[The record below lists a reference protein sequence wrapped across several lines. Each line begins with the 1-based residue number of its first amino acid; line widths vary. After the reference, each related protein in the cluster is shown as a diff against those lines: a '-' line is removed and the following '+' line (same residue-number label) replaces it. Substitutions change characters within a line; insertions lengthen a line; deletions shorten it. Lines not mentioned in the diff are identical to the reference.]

1 MRLIFTNLGERYEL
15 YRLLKNQYLI
25 YIKYCKKLT
34 IIHTYYFSKYPVI
47 ASQDQLVKYHN
58 FLAKQALFKDIE
70 ENDLIDFIQSLHI
83 KQYQKGEIVTF
94 NDQEHAN
101 LYIVY
106 DGLLKLTKTN
116 EKGDEVVLSIFDK
129 NDAVTP
135 MYYSPY
141 YDVCVEFVK
150 DTTMFYFTETDV
162 KHFIRQNHAFS
173 NNIIKFLADSVQALM
188 ISAEVL
194 QLNTAKEKVGWYLAH
209 AKINNT
215 FELPYSKVLI
225 ASYLGIKPESFSRA
239 LAELKKEGIVLKNKK
254 INLVNGDELCKY
266 CDRVT
271 GSSCSLFQT
280 EACAHN

>member
-1 MRLIFTNLGERYEL
+1 MIPSKNHLI
-15 YRLLKNQYLI
+15 
-25 YIKYCKKLT
+25 
-34 IIHTYYFSKYPVI
+34 
-47 ASQDQLVKYHN
+47 KYHN
-58 FLAKQALFKDIE
+58 FLTKHALFKDVSGE
-70 ENDLIDFIQSLHI
+70 KLSEFIQLMHV
-83 KQYQKGEIVTF
+83 KQYHKGEMVTF
-94 NDQEHAN
+94 DDQEHAN
-101 LYIVY
+101 LYIIY
-106 DGLLKLTKTN
+106 EGLLKLTKID
-116 EKGDEVVLSIFDK
+116 EKGDEIVLSILDK

-150 DTTMFYFTETDV
+150 NTTVFYFTGADV
-162 KHFIRQNHAFS
+162 KRFIDQNHSFS
-173 NNIIKFLADSVQALM
+173 NNIIKFLGDSVQTLM

-194 QLNTAKEKVGWYLAH
+194 QLKTAKEKVGWYLAH

-280 EACAHN
+280 EECTHN